1 MSTFLKVVWN
11 HSYPDEP
18 VWLYSE
24 LDGERYEIRKV
35 EVYRDGRRGF
45 ADRDRSV
52 GGSMLGEIPAPVI
65 REFAN
70 EPEELQA
77 SQISEEEFESQWSA
91 AVSVHERLADP
102 ERDIAVES

>member
-11 HSYPDEP
+11 HCHSDEP

-52 GGSMLGEIPAPVI
+52 GGSVLGEIPAPAI
-65 REFAN
+65 QEFAN
-70 EPEELQA
+70 EPEDLQA
-77 SQISEEEFESQWSA
+77 SEIGEEEFEAQWAA
-91 AVSVHERLADP
+91 AVSAHEGPADT
-102 ERDIAVES
+102 EM